1 MDINLF
7 SKCLKEAVLES
18 DCVCI
23 PGLGTFVAQRE
34 GASFS
39 DRGTIINPPYRKLS
53 FRAEEQGDMGAFSSR
68 LAQVIPAGSDAAAE
82 LQTLVEKIRDDL
94 FGKRSIRLEGLGTL
108 RANSQQVVFFAED
121 EGLDICPDA
130 FGLKPVAVKV
140 RQVSDR
146 AEIVPVEAATA
157 AEEEKAEAV
166 PAAQEQPA
174 ALPAEAFENKQS
186 PADAARA
193 EEKPRSRK
201 KHIFGKILLALLVVV
216 ILAAAAVY
224 VFKDTPWL
232 GAILDRLLYTEEEL
246 QLIRMFQ

>member
-23 PGLGTFVAQRE
+23 PGLGTFVAQLE

-39 DRGTIINPPYRKLS
+39 DRGAIINPPYRRLS
-53 FRAEEQGDMGAFSSR
+53 FRADEQGDMSAFCGR
-68 LAQVIPAGSDAAAE
+68 LAQALPAGSDAAAE
-82 LQTLVEKIRDDL
+82 LQALVEKIRDDL

-140 RQVSDR
+140 RQASDR
-146 AEIVPVEAATA
+146 AEIVPVDVA
-157 AEEEKAEAV
+157 K
-166 PAAQEQPA
+166 
-174 ALPAEAFENKQS
+174 NR
-186 PADAARA
+186 RA
-193 EEKPRSRK
+193 KDKPQRRK
-201 KHIFGKILLALLVVV
+201 KHIFGKILLILLAIV
-216 ILAAAAVY
+216 IIAAAAVY
-224 VFKDTPWL
+224 FFRDNPWL
-232 GAILDRLLYTEEEL
+232 SAMLDRLLYTEEEL

>member
-53 FRAEEQGDMGAFSSR
+53 FRAEEQGDMDAFSSR

-82 LQTLVEKIRDDL
+82 LQALVEKIRDDL

-140 RQVSDR
+140 RQVSDK
-146 AEIVPVEAATA
+146 AEIV
-157 AEEEKAEAV
+157 
-166 PAAQEQPA
+166 
-174 ALPAEAFENKQS
+174 PAEAFENKQS
-186 PADAARA
+186 PVDAAQA

-201 KHIFGKILLALLVVV
+201 KHIFGKILLALLAVV

-232 GAILDRLLYTEEEL
+232 SAILDRLLYTEEEL

>member
-23 PGLGTFVAQRE
+23 PGLGTFVAQLE

-39 DRGTIINPPYRKLS
+39 DRGAVINPPYRKLS
-53 FRAEEQGDMGAFSSR
+53 FRAEEQGDTDAFSNR

-82 LQTLVEKIRDDL
+82 LQALVEKIRDDL

-108 RANSQQVVFFAED
+108 RANSRQVIFFAED

-130 FGLKPVAVKV
+130 FGLKPVAVKL
-140 RQVSDR
+140 RQISDR
-146 AEIVPVEAATA
+146 EEIIPVESSVTEEAVETACSDRSVALPEESCAEGLAPVDAAM
-157 AEEEKAEAV
+157 AEE
-166 PAAQEQPA
+166 
-174 ALPAEAFENKQS
+174 
-186 PADAARA
+186 R
-193 EEKPRSRK
+193 PRSGKR
-201 KHIFGKILLALLVVV
+201 HIFGKIVLSLLAFC
-216 ILAAAAVY
+216 IIAAAVVY
-224 VFKDTPWL
+224 FFKDTPWMSDL
-232 GAILDRLLYTEEEL
+232 LDRLLYSEEEL